1 MTKISSLWFLFL
13 IVSGCSFFIRPKVTF
28 EIENNTSKDLN
39 MKVFSK
45 SKLLNDISI
54 KALSKYDTTI
64 TYGDPGD
71 NGQLIPFNYEI
82 VDSIVVIIGNS
93 KVIKYYCNG
102 EVLSRIS
109 INSDCFKIKKNPLNF
124 DYIGINQMKST
135 TTKRLV
141 YDENDYSSA
150 DPL

>member
-1 MTKISSLWFLFL
+1 MIKKISLMLLVL
-13 IVSGCSFFIRPKVTF
+13 IAASCSFFIRPKITF

-71 NGQLIPFNYEI
+71 NGQQTPFNYEI

-102 EVLSRIS
+102 EVLSRIN
-109 INSDCFKIKKNPLNF
+109 INSDCFKIKKNPLDF
-124 DYIGINQMKST
+124 EYYDINKIKST

-141 YDENDYSSA
+141 YDESDFSKA
-150 DPL
+150 EPL

>member
-1 MTKISSLWFLFL
+1 MIKKISLLSLG
-13 IVSGCSFFIRPKVTF
+13 IIAAGCSFFVRPKVTF

-45 SKLLNDISI
+45 SRLLNDISI

-71 NGQLIPFNYEI
+71 NGQQTPFAYEI
-82 VDSIVVIIGNS
+82 VDSIVVIMGNS
-93 KVIKYYCNG
+93 KVIKYYCDG
-102 EVLSRIS
+102 EVLSRI
-109 INSDCFKIKKNPLNF
+109 KNPLDF
-124 DYIGINQMKST
+124 EYSKTSQVKST

-141 YDENDYSSA
+141 YDESDFSKA
-150 DPL
+150 EPL

>member
-1 MTKISSLWFLFL
+1 MKKKSLLLLLVLISA
-13 IVSGCSFFIRPKVTF
+13 GCSFFVRPKVTF

-45 SKLLNDISI
+45 LRLLNDISI

-71 NGQLIPFNYEI
+71 NGQQTPFAYEI
-82 VDSIVVIIGNS
+82 VDSIVVIMGNS
-93 KVIKYYCNG
+93 KVIKYYCDG
-102 EVLSRIS
+102 EVLSRIN
-109 INSDCFKIKKNPLNF
+109 INSDCFKIKKNPLDF
-124 DYIGINQMKST
+124 EYSKTSQVKFT

-141 YDENDYSSA
+141 YDESDFSNA
-150 DPL
+150 EPL